1 MRKGGKENEKKLR
14 NIIHKHNLQ
23 VAASVTSKR
32 SATRASNAFEDG
44 KKSFDTDLCKT
55 GTEGNYLFLEL
66 DTLKGLRVDEK
77 RITFDRR
84 SGNRKQSYAEV
95 LTGNCIG
102 AGKNPTVEENQIDTL
117 SNFNDDDL
125 SDDKV
130 STTPEKVEETYSTKS
145 DDTCVTSEKNSK
157 KCNLDKE
164 KTKLK
169 SAQLLKGLQKHQYV
183 LTFQNLPRMRLR
195 REF

>member
-1 MRKGGKENEKKLR
+1 M
-14 NIIHKHNLQ
+14 
-23 VAASVTSKR
+23 
-32 SATRASNAFEDG
+32 
-44 KKSFDTDLCKT
+44 
-55 GTEGNYLFLEL
+55 FLEL

-84 SGNRKQSYAEV
+84 RGNRKQSYAEV
-95 LTGNCIG
+95 LTRNCIG

-130 STTPEKVEETYSTKS
+130 STTPEKVEETYSTKF
-145 DDTCVTSEKNSK
+145 DDTCITSEKNSK

-169 SAQLLKGLQKHQYV
+169 SAGMLECTDEKVEINKSIDDKFNCFSNLNFLEYFPVHWKKSHVTLVRYPHQLLKGLQKHQYV